1 MVILVNS
8 KPQEAEAGAT
18 LAALLDTLG
27 FVRQRVAA
35 EVNARLV
42 PRTEWTAYVLQE
54 GDRVEVVS
62 FVGGG

>member
-1 MVILVNS
+1 VVVLVNS
-8 KPQEAEAGAT
+8 KPQELENGAT
-18 LAALLDTLG
+18 LAALLETLG
-27 FVRQRVAA
+27 FPRQRVAV

-42 PRTEWTAYVLQE
+42 TRTEWEQCVLKA